1 VWNFGDGN
9 AVTNTSNASVPHAY
23 SAAGSYTVS
32 LIASGAG
39 GSNTSTLANYI
50 VVKPKT
56 VIGGLTLSGGNLVFG
71 GTNGPAG
78 AQYRILTA
86 TDVSLPLANWTPV
99 WTNVFAADGSY
110 GYTNTPANPDAFFL
124 LVSP

>member
-1 VWNFGDGN
+1 
-9 AVTNTSNASVPHAY
+9 VTLM
-23 SAAGSYTVS
+23 VS
-32 LIASGAG
+32 GPG
-39 GSNTSTLANYI
+39 GSSTNARANFV
-50 VVKPKT
+50 VVKPKSA
-56 VIGGLTLSGGNLVFG
+56 VSAYTLFSGNLVFS

-99 WTNVFAADGSY
+99 WTNVFAPDGSY
-110 GYTNTPANPDAFFL
+110 NYTNSTGANPAGFFL